1 MTSALSIM
9 ALALYKQFLARGI
22 ETISIEQCEA
32 MLRAAIDEATA
43 VGEDME
49 KRAREREHA

>member
-22 ETISIEQCEA
+22 ETISIQECEV
-32 MLRAAIDEATA
+32 MLRAAIDEATR

-49 KRAREREHA
+49 KRIREREQV